1 MVETVVRGVSVMEWV
16 AVVLAG
22 VSLLVSS
29 VTLLVAT
36 RILRTASRSELAGD
50 ERLEILREQQQRL
63 DYLHEERRA
72 LLGTLELLRRETP
85 PRRPSRP
92 RNGAIP
98 EDDDVEAYERAFAS
112 LRAFEQMNEAVELLL
127 MGELPLG
134 RGPEELN
141 RVTLRK
147 MTKGQGER

>member
-1 MVETVVRGVSVMEWV
+1 MSVMEWV

-36 RILRTASRSELAGD
+36 RILRTAGRSELAGD

-85 PRRPSRP
+85 PRRPSRR

-98 EDDDVEAYERAFAS
+98 GDDDVEAYERAFAS

>member
-1 MVETVVRGVSVMEWV
+1 MGGSRPS
-16 AVVLAG
+16 G

-36 RILRTASRSELAGD
+36 RISRTASRSELAGD

-85 PRRPSRP
+85 PRRPSRRP
-92 RNGAIP
+92 NGAIP
-98 EDDDVEAYERAFAS
+98 GDDDDVEAYERAFAS
-112 LRAFEQMNEAVELLL
+112 LRAFEQMNEAVEPLL

-134 RGPEELN
+134 RGPEESN
-141 RVTLRK
+141 HRVTLRK
-147 MTKGQGER
+147 MTKGKGER

>member
-1 MVETVVRGVSVMEWV
+1 MGGSRPSGG
-16 AVVLAG
+16 A
-22 VSLLVSS
+22 LLVSS

-36 RILRTASRSELAGD
+36 RISRTASRSELAGD

-85 PRRPSRP
+85 PRRPSRRP
-92 RNGAIP
+92 NGAIP
-98 EDDDVEAYERAFAS
+98 GDDDDVEAYERAFAS

-134 RGPEELN
+134 RGPEESN
-141 RVTLRK
+141 HRVALRK
-147 MTKGQGER
+147 MTKGKGER

>member
-1 MVETVVRGVSVMEWV
+1 MEWV

-85 PRRPSRP
+85 PRRPSRRP
-92 RNGAIP
+92 NGAIP
-98 EDDDVEAYERAFAS
+98 GDDDDVEAYERAFAS

-127 MGELPLG
+127 MGKLPLG
-134 RGPEELN
+134 RGPEESN
-141 RVTLRK
+141 HRVALRK
-147 MTKGQGER
+147 MTKGKGER

>member
-1 MVETVVRGVSVMEWV
+1 MEWV

-22 VSLLVSS
+22 VALLVSP

-36 RILRTASRSELAGD
+36 RILRTARRSELAGD

-85 PRRPSRP
+85 PRRPSR
-92 RNGAIP
+92 RRKGVIP
-98 EDDDVEAYERAFAS
+98 GHDDAEAYERAFTA
-112 LRAFEQMNEAVELLL
+112 LRAFEQMNEAVELL
-127 MGELPLG
+127 MAEVSLG
-134 RGPEELN
+134 RGPEGLN

-147 MTKGQGER
+147 LTKGHGER

>member
-1 MVETVVRGVSVMEWV
+1 MEWV

-36 RILRTASRSELAGD
+36 RILRTARRSELAGD

-112 LRAFEQMNEAVELLL
+112 LRAFDQMNEAVELL

>member
-1 MVETVVRGVSVMEWV
+1 MEWV

-29 VTLLVAT
+29 VTLRVAP
-36 RILRTASRSELAGD
+36 RILRTARLPERAGD
-50 ERLEILREQQQRL
+50 ERLEILREQRQRL

-85 PRRPSRP
+85 PRRPSR
-92 RNGAIP
+92 RRKGVIP
-98 EDDDVEAYERAFAS
+98 GHDDAEAYERAFTA
-112 LRAFEQMNEAVELLL
+112 LRAFEQMNEAVELL
-127 MGELPLG
+127 MAEVSLG
-134 RGPEELN
+134 RGPEGLN

-147 MTKGQGER
+147 LTKGHGER

>member
-1 MVETVVRGVSVMEWV
+1 MGGSRPSGG
-16 AVVLAG
+16 A
-22 VSLLVSS
+22 LLVSS

-36 RILRTASRSELAGD
+36 RISRTASRSELAGD
-50 ERLEILREQQQRL
+50 ERLEILREQRQRL

-72 LLGTLELLRRETP
+72 LLGTLEILRRETP
-85 PRRPSRP
+85 PRRPSSRG
-92 RNGAIP
+92 NGAIP
-98 EDDDVEAYERAFAS
+98 GDDDAEAYERAFAS
-112 LRAFEQMNEAVELLL
+112 LRAFEQVNEAVELL
-127 MGELPLG
+127 MGELSLG

>member
-1 MVETVVRGVSVMEWV
+1 MGGSRPSGG
-16 AVVLAG
+16 A
-22 VSLLVSS
+22 LLVSS

-36 RILRTASRSELAGD
+36 RISRTASRSELAGD

-85 PRRPSRP
+85 PRRPSR
-92 RNGAIP
+92 RRKGAIP
-98 EDDDVEAYERAFAS
+98 GDDDDVEAYERAFAS

-134 RGPEELN
+134 RGPEESN
-141 RVTLRK
+141 HRVALRK
-147 MTKGQGER
+147 MTKGKGER